1 MLKMQNVK
9 KTYKDFQLD
18 VSLEIKSGTV
28 VGLLGEN
35 GSGKTTVFKALLGLI
50 SINEGSIYSVEDKN
64 DVGVVFSDSM
74 LSQYYTVKD
83 ISTILKAFY
92 KHFDEKFFLTKAV
105 EMKLPLKKTI
115 KKFSTGMKAKLKVL
129 MALSHQAKVLI
140 LDEPTT
146 GLDISARMDIY
157 DMLRDYMEEDES
169 RTILISSHITNDL
182 DTLCDEIYIIN
193 DGKINFHED
202 IDRINETY
210 GLIKCSEKEWQ
221 TLDKQFIS
229 NYRKEKWGY
238 GAITNEK
245 QFYLENYPKMIIEN
259 INLDDILLMNIKGER
274 L

>member
-1 MLKMQNVK
+1 MLKLQNVK

-50 SINEGSIYSVEDKN
+50 LIDEGSIYSVEDKN

-169 RTILISSHITNDL
+169 RTILISSHITKDL

-229 NYRKEKWGY
+229 NYCKEKWGY

>member
-1 MLKMQNVK
+1 MLKLQNVK

-50 SINEGSIYSVEDKN
+50 SIDEGSIYSVEDKN

-229 NYRKEKWGY
+229 NYCKEKWGY

>member
-9 KTYKDFQLD
+9 KMYKDFQLD

-50 SINEGSIYSVEDKN
+50 SIDEGSIYSVEDKN

>member
-50 SINEGSIYSVEDKN
+50 SIDEGSIYSVEDKN

-83 ISTILKAFY
+83 MSTILKAFY

>member
-9 KTYKDFQLD
+9 KMYKDFQLD

-50 SINEGSIYSVEDKN
+50 SIDEGSIYSVEDKN

-169 RTILISSHITNDL
+169 RTILISSHITKDL

-229 NYRKEKWGY
+229 NYCKEKWGY

>member
-50 SINEGSIYSVEDKN
+50 SIDEGYIYSVEDKN

-92 KHFDEKFFLTKAV
+92 KRFDEKFFLTKAV

-182 DTLCDEIYIIN
+182 DTLCDEIYIIK

-229 NYRKEKWGY
+229 DYCKEKWGY

>member
-50 SINEGSIYSVEDKN
+50 SIDEGSIYSVEDKN

-105 EMKLPLKKTI
+105 EMKLLLKKTI

-229 NYRKEKWGY
+229 NYCKEKWEY

-259 INLDDILLMNIKGER
+259 INLDDILFMNIKGER

>member
-18 VSLEIKSGTV
+18 VSLEIKSGTL

-50 SINEGSIYSVEDKN
+50 SIDEGSIYSVEDKN

-229 NYRKEKWGY
+229 NYCKEKWGY

>member
-50 SINEGSIYSVEDKN
+50 SIDEGSIYSVEDKN

-193 DGKINFHED
+193 DGKISFHED

>member
-50 SINEGSIYSVEDKN
+50 SIDEGFIYSVEDKN

-229 NYRKEKWGY
+229 NYCKEKWGY

>member
-50 SINEGSIYSVEDKN
+50 SIDEGSIYSVEDKN
-64 DVGVVFSDSM
+64 DVGVVFSDSI

-229 NYRKEKWGY
+229 NYCKEKWGY

>member
-50 SINEGSIYSVEDKN
+50 LIDEGSIYSVEDKN

-169 RTILISSHITNDL
+169 RTILISSHITKDL

-229 NYRKEKWGY
+229 NYCKEKWGY

>member
-50 SINEGSIYSVEDKN
+50 SIDEGSIYSVEDKN

>member
-50 SINEGSIYSVEDKN
+50 SIDEGSIYSVEDKN

-83 ISTILKAFY
+83 ISTILKTFY

-229 NYRKEKWGY
+229 NYCKEKWGY